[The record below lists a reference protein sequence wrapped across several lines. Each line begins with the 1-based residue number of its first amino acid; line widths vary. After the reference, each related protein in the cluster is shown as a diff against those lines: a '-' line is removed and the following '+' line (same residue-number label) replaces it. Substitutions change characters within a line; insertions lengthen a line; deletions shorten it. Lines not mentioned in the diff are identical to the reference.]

1 MRKTVMAMAIAGV
14 LAMGALPA
22 FAATDASMSKD
33 DAQALCTKLT
43 TQFEFLAPFK
53 KGLPYWQ
60 KADAAYKTGESDCH
74 KNNPVVGARS
84 LQAAISDMYVKPDSL

>member
-43 TQFEFLAPFK
+43 TQFEFLAVGETTTDSFTYMSEIAATRTIRSPAPNPFR
-53 KGLPYWQ
+53 PRFP
-60 KADAAYKTGESDCH
+60 TC
-74 KNNPVVGARS
+74 
-84 LQAAISDMYVKPDSL
+84 M